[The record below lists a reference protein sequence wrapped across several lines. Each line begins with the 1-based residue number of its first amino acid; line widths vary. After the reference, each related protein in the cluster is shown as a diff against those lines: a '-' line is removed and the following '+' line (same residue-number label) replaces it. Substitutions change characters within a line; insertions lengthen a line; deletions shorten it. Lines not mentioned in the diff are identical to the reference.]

1 MGICINAGASS
12 PEGLDTLNLQRN
24 FRCNTPVE
32 IVTGMV
38 PRVIESGSDPFHF
51 DYPHEGFP
59 GVTQPRPGHRL
70 TRDSLVDAARE
81 YLAAESPYAQSLA
94 ERYNVTPR
102 TIVSWVEKAR
112 KLGILEGGAKGRK
125 DRMLQA

>member
-1 MGICINAGASS
+1 MKQLR
-12 PEGLDTLNLQRN
+12 GLEFEQQAA
-24 FRCNTPVE
+24 
-32 IVTGMV
+32 
-38 PRVIESGSDPFHF
+38 VIKE
-51 DYPHEGFP
+51 
-59 GVTQPRPGHRL
+59 
-70 TRDSLVDAARE
+70 A
-81 YLAAESPYAQSLA
+81 A